1 MREDR
6 TAAMGLGELRGEKQR
21 LPSRRRAAMAIA
33 AAGDRWSRNEE
44 TLGDWE
50 IGDRKMGVDL

>member
-1 MREDR
+1 MERTPKEDCSSEAGMREDR

-33 AAGDRWSRNEE
+33 AAGDR
-44 TLGDWE
+44 
-50 IGDRKMGVDL
+50 